1 MSKPAPSSLSAQL
14 QASGPPPARGA
25 GGALLN
31 WGEYLDL
38 LKPHAKLMEDTWAP
52 HSEQLKAELYKQ
64 LIMNIALGYFLYF
77 QGDEWHPDWAP
88 FLNSVFMLQ
97 PNPDTIYWLTAI
109 PGEGTFGK
117 AVYRITGERG
127 SNRILNFS
135 TGAGMMGMKQKLG
148 PGMNDYN
155 ADHFKLDPNGRF
167 DVIFSG
173 EKPAG
178 YTGDW
183 CYLNPKAEW
192 ILARAVSYDWK
203 NERDPRLA
211 IERLDAPLLRPAQ
224 TKEIIDARIR
234 ELFSG
239 FVPRLT
245 KKWLDFQNKIEA
257 DGYVNKFELS
267 RHNENGTSK
276 EWQQTY
282 WQTVY
287 QFNADEALV
296 LETDLPKNSV
306 YWNIQ
311 IADMLWN
318 QVEFVY
324 RQSSLNGHQ
333 ARIDSDG
340 KFRAV
345 ISVEDPGIA
354 NWLDTGGYLKG
365 VGLGRWFR
373 SDSEPT
379 PTLKKVKLAD
389 VRKHLPADTPA
400 FSAEDRKKQLRER
413 REGAQLRR
421 RW

>member
-1 MSKPAPSSLSAQL
+1 MSKPVPSSLSSQL
-14 QASGPPPARGA
+14 HATPAPVREGA
-25 GGALLN
+25 GGLLT
-31 WGEYLDL
+31 WSEYLDL
-38 LKPHAKLMEDTWAP
+38 LKPHVKLMEDTWAP
-52 HSEQLKAELYKQ
+52 QSDQLKAELYRQ
-64 LIMNIALGYFLYF
+64 LVMNISLGYFLYF

-88 FLNSVFMLQ
+88 FLNSVFLLQ
-97 PNPDTIYWLTAI
+97 PNPDTIYWLSAV
-109 PGEGTFGK
+109 PGQGSFGN
-117 AVYRITGERG
+117 AVYRISGERG

-155 ADHFKLDPNGRF
+155 ADHFKLDSQGRF
-167 DVIFSG
+167 DVIFSS
-173 EKPAG
+173 ERPAG
-178 YTGDW
+178 YRGDW

-211 IERLDAPLLRPAQ
+211 IERLDAPLLRPFM
-224 TKEIIDARIR
+224 TKEVIDARIR

-239 FVPRLT
+239 FVYRLT

-267 RHNENGTSK
+267 RHNENGTSS

-287 QFNADEALV
+287 QFAADEALV
-296 LETDLPKNSV
+296 LETDLPRNSV

-318 QVEFVY
+318 QVEYVY

-333 ARIDSDG
+333 AKIDGDG

-345 ISVEDPGIA
+345 ISLEDPGIA
-354 NWLDTGGYLKG
+354 NWLDTGGYTKG
-365 VGLGRWFR
+365 VALGRWFR
-373 SDSEPT
+373 CDSQHT
-379 PTLKKVKLAD
+379 PTLKKVKLAE

-400 FSAEDRKKQLRER
+400 IGAAERKKQLRER